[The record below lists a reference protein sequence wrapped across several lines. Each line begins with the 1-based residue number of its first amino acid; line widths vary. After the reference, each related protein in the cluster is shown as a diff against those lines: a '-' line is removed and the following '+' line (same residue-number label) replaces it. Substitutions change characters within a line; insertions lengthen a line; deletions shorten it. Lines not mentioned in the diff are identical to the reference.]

1 MQKQA
6 FYKQVHVCF
15 GKVLT
20 TLHLEQNSVS
30 LLGRD
35 ETQTTT
41 ANTLA
46 YFYSIMLGWSILTHS
61 DSSSWHF

>member
-20 TLHLEQNSVS
+20 LLHLEQNGVS

-46 YFYSIMLGWSILTHS
+46 YFYSIMLGWSI
-61 DSSSWHF
+61 